1 MVQIT
6 IDPELKTIC
15 PQAVLGLLE
24 CDVRVGQADEEFL
37 RLMDEKIAELAET
50 ELSQAN
56 KREQIQL
63 TRKGYKALGKDPN
76 RYRCSAEA
84 MCRRIAK
91 ERGLEPLAELILLQM
106 TKEPVEKLARAYV
119 SEEKGVADIKEA
131 IAGARDILAEQ
142 ISDNAQY
149 RTYIRKATMDQGM
162 IRSGAKDGEAQSVYE
177 MYYDYEE
184 PVKQIGR
191 AHV

>member
-84 MCRRIAK
+84 IAPDCQ
-91 ERGLEPLAELILLQM
+91 G
-106 TKEPVEKLARAYV
+106 
-119 SEEKGVADIKEA
+119 
-131 IAGARDILAEQ
+131 AGAICD
-142 ISDNAQY
+142 
-149 RTYIRKATMDQGM
+149 
-162 IRSGAKDGEAQSVYE
+162 
-177 MYYDYEE
+177 
-184 PVKQIGR
+184 
-191 AHV
+191 